1 MVPLDYVP
9 TPASSRAGTPFFGE
23 TSPTASNEGTT
34 SRDPVVKPDF
44 TRHPYYHETKHL
56 PYPSSLFVNKPA
68 VPVQPFASTPFT
80 YVDTEPAYQAMVE
93 KLRGSNEIAVD
104 LEYHATRSFTGFLC
118 LMQISTR
125 EEDFV
130 VDLLSLRDLV
140 REDKLGGV
148 LVDPAVVK
156 VFHGAESDIL
166 WLQQD
171 FDIYVVGLFDTYHA
185 TKVLCESANRCV
197 VNGTRK
203 KADDL
208 SLRAQASR
216 NTRWRSCFSIIAT
229 LWLISDIRWPIG
241 GSDPCPRRCCITLGR
256 TRTSCSTFTT
266 NYGIPCSSAQRGA
279 RIRSGTS
286 SSVRPRRR

>member
-23 TSPTASNEGTT
+23 TNSNDGTS
-34 SRDPVVKPDF
+34 SRDPVVAKSDF
-44 TRHPYYHETKHL
+44 TKHPYYHETKHL

-80 YVDTEPAYQAMVE
+80 YIDTEDTYRVMVE
-93 KLRGSNEIAVD
+93 KLQASNEIAVD
-104 LEYHATRSFTGFLC
+104 LEYHAARSFTGFLC

-130 VDLLSLRDLV
+130 VDLLALRDLV

-185 TKVLCESANRCV
+185 TKVLCKLV
-197 VNGTRK
+197 
-203 KADDL
+203 
-208 SLRAQASR
+208 
-216 NTRWRSCFSIIAT
+216 
-229 LWLISDIRWPIG
+229 
-241 GSDPCPRRCCITLGR
+241 
-256 TRTSCSTFTT
+256 TS
-266 NYGIPCSSAQRGA
+266 
-279 RIRSGTS
+279 
-286 SSVRPRRR
+286 V

>member
-23 TSPTASNEGTT
+23 TGSNDGNGTGTGTT

-44 TRHPYYHETKHL
+44 TKHPYYHETKHL
-56 PYPSSLFVNKPA
+56 PYPSSLFINKPA

-80 YVDTEPAYQAMVE
+80 YVDTEPAYRSMVDKLQA
-93 KLRGSNEIAVD
+93 SDEIAVD

-130 VDLLSLRDLV
+130 VDLLKLRDLV
-140 REDKLGGV
+140 RKDKLGGV
-148 LVDPAVVK
+148 MVDPAVVK

-171 FDIYVVGLFDTYHA
+171 FDIYVVGMFDTYHA
-185 TKVLCESANRCV
+185 TKVLCEFE
-197 VNGTRK
+197 
-203 KADDL
+203 
-208 SLRAQASR
+208 LRI
-216 NTRWRSCFSIIAT
+216 W
-229 LWLISDIRWPIG
+229 
-241 GSDPCPRRCCITLGR
+241 
-256 TRTSCSTFTT
+256 
-266 NYGIPCSSAQRGA
+266 
-279 RIRSGTS
+279 
-286 SSVRPRRR
+286 